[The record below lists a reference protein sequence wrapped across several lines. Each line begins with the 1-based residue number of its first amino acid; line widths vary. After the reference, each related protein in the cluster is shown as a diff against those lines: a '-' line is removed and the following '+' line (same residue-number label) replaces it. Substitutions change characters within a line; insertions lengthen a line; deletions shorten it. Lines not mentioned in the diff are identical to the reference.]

1 MSNEVNV
8 TITAD
13 EKKAVN
19 SINNLNKSVDG
30 FAKNSQSSFKR
41 IDVAIGSFAG
51 SLASGAVLGAV
62 KFIGSAISSIFS
74 SAIAGANQ
82 QEAALNK
89 LSNSLRITGEFSRAT
104 LKDFESFASGIQ
116 NVTKFGDELVLNQLA
131 IAKTF
136 GATNDQAKLVV
147 RTAADLATA
156 LGTSLDSAV
165 EQLSGTLN
173 GSIGRLG
180 KVVPELKSLT
190 EEQLRAGE
198 GLRILS
204 ERFNGFAQRDAASFG
219 GATAKLKNAV
229 GDLGEEFGFLITKNE
244 DVKFLLG
251 VITSGIESL
260 SNAVKSAAP
269 AFSATTNAIA
279 TLFGKI
285 NDAEQARS
293 NIAALDIEINR
304 LKQSLQVDPEK
315 EGSFLAKIF
324 GGPDKSVEV
333 EIERLLTQKKFLEDS
348 ITQIEKEA
356 QEQRKANADGAT
368 NGVVQ
373 RAQLTSRQ
381 LLAVAYKR
389 AEDEEKLEKAKRENQ
404 RQTLSSTAS
413 VIGSLGTLFEDGS
426 RKQKTLAIS
435 QATIDTYVAANKNL
449 ALGGPLGFAAAA
461 SAIATGLANV
471 ARITNAGK
479 FANGGFVGGSSY
491 KGDRVTASVNSG
503 EAILNPAQQ
512 RNFMEL
518 ANNGSAANSATFE
531 ILSELRNL
539 KDAIMSQP
547 VVMEVSGR
555 EIARVVRDERA
566 AGFAI

>member
-1 MSNEVNV
+1 
-8 TITAD
+8 
-13 EKKAVN
+13 
-19 SINNLNKSVDG
+19 
-30 FAKNSQSSFKR
+30 
-41 IDVAIGSFAG
+41 
-51 SLASGAVLGAV
+51 
-62 KFIGSAISSIFS
+62 
-74 SAIAGANQ
+74 
-82 QEAALNK
+82 
-89 LSNSLRITGEFSRAT
+89 
-104 LKDFESFASGIQ
+104 
-116 NVTKFGDELVLNQLA
+116 LA

-147 RTAADLATA
+147 RTATDLATA

-229 GDLGEEFGFLITKNE
+229 GDLGEEFGFLITKND

-260 SNAVKSAAP
+260 SSAVKSAAP

-373 RAQLTSRQ
+373 RA
-381 LLAVAYKR
+381 
-389 AEDEEKLEKAKRENQ
+389 E
-404 RQTLSSTAS
+404 
-413 VIGSLGTLFEDGS
+413 
-426 RKQKTLAIS
+426 LAIA
-435 QATIDTYVAANKNL
+435 QATIDTYVGANRAL
-449 ALGGPLGFAAAA
+449 ATLPPPASFAAAA
-461 SAIATGLANV
+461 ASIATGLANV

-479 FANGGFVGGSSY
+479 YANGGFVGGSSY